1 MWSLLHGQKI
11 KFSVLEVISAFWFLT
26 FELPLLFEV
35 PKEPDVDDERHDG
48 RQGDAE
54 AHEDGEA
61 LAEGDRVL
69 PLLVVCG
76 QIRKLNKRR
85 ALGTTPNNFFYR
97 GTNKGLYVLLRR
109 TQAEPLRT
117 VKQEQEEISRNHVQT
132 FICLSVHLYY
142 K

>member
-1 MWSLLHGQKI
+1 MWSLLHGSKI
-11 KFSVLEVISAFWFLT
+11 KFCVVEVISAFWFLT
-26 FELPLLFEV
+26 FELPLLLEV

-76 QIRKLNKRR
+76 QIRKFNKRR
-85 ALGTTPNNFFYR
+85 APRWL
-97 GTNKGLYVLLRR
+97 
-109 TQAEPLRT
+109 PLRA
-117 VKQEQEEISRNHVQT
+117 ISSPLLQGDHSGRSLGVVDIKT
-132 FICLSVHLYY
+132 KVAF
-142 K
+142 

>member
-1 MWSLLHGQKI
+1 MHGSKI
-11 KFSVLEVISAFWFLT
+11 KFRVPKVIPAIWFLT

-76 QIRKLNKRR
+76 QIRKFNKCRR
-85 ALGTTPNNFFYR
+85 NCSSSLFVNNKDWYLG
-97 GTNKGLYVLLRR
+97 GTRR
-109 TQAEPLRT
+109 TE
-117 VKQEQEEISRNHVQT
+117 H
-132 FICLSVHLYY
+132 
-142 K
+142 

>member
-1 MWSLLHGQKI
+1 M
-11 KFSVLEVISAFWFLT
+11 EVISAFWFLT

-69 PLLVVCG
+69 PLLVVC
-76 QIRKLNKRR
+76 QIRKRIK
-85 ALGTTPNNFFYR
+85 LGSLGYHWTEQFLLQGDHSGCVKPPVYIK
-97 GTNKGLYVLLRR
+97 TNV
-109 TQAEPLRT
+109 P
-117 VKQEQEEISRNHVQT
+117 
-132 FICLSVHLYY
+132 F
-142 K
+142 

>member
-1 MWSLLHGQKI
+1 MWSLLHGSKI
-11 KFSVLEVISAFWFLT
+11 KFSVPEVISAFWFLT
-26 FELPLLFEV
+26 FELPLLLEV

-76 QIRKLNKRR
+76 QIRKIQQTESVGYHSEQFL
-85 ALGTTPNNFFYR
+85 LHFYR
-97 GTNKGLYVLLRR
+97 VTIRVV
-109 TQAEPLRT
+109 P
-117 VKQEQEEISRNHVQT
+117 
-132 FICLSVHLYY
+132 
-142 K
+142 